1 MSDFFNDV
9 AKLVGQ
15 DIVRVA
21 EDGTIA
27 DNATFIDT
35 GCYTL
40 NLALSGSIFGG
51 APTNKVV
58 GFAALEAVGKSYLI
72 IQIVRNFLIEN
83 PTGRVIYNDTE
94 GRIDREM
101 LHSRG
106 VDVSR
111 VLMLYPESI
120 EQFRNVNHQILVNYR
135 GKPEKER
142 FPLLMVADSLT
153 QLPSVKE
160 TADAAADKDAGDMGM
175 RAKAWRSAF
184 RVLRQPLSKAKVAM
198 FCTNHTYQTTGMFPT
213 TEVAGGGG
221 FKYAADIILMLA
233 KRKDADSDKVVQ
245 GNIIHIRV
253 AKGWNVKQY
262 SELRAYLSYTK
273 GLDRFFGL
281 QDIALESGVFRKE
294 ATRIAMPNGTK
305 IFEKELLANPE
316 KYYTQEVLDKI
327 EQYAKKRFCFSDSTE
342 TLNELVGDDVT
353 EKSPES

>member
-1 MSDFFNDV
+1 MADFFKDI
-9 AKLVGQ
+9 AKLVGD
-15 DIVRVA
+15 DIVKVA

-27 DNATFIDT
+27 DNTTFIDT

-40 NLALSGSIFGG
+40 NLALSGSLFGG

-72 IQIVRNFLIEN
+72 IQIVRNFLAEN
-83 PTGRVIYNDTE
+83 PKGRVIYNDTE
-94 GRIDREM
+94 GRIDKDM
-101 LHSRG
+101 LEKRG

-135 GKPEKER
+135 EREEKDR

-160 TADAAADKDAGDMGM
+160 TADAAADKEVGDQGL

-184 RVLRQPLSKAKVAM
+184 RVLRQPLSKAKVPM

-221 FKYAADIILMLA
+221 FKYAADIILLLA

-245 GNIIHIRV
+245 GNILHIKV

-262 SELRAYLSYTK
+262 SELRAYLSYTR
-273 GLDRFFGL
+273 GLDRYFGL
-281 QDIALESGVFRKE
+281 QDLAVESGVIKKDG
-294 ATRIAMPNGTK
+294 TRLVMPDGSK
-305 IFEKELLANPE
+305 IFEKELLAHPD
-316 KYYTQEVLDKI
+316 KYYTEDVLNKI
-327 EQYAKKRFCFSDSTE
+327 EEFAKQRFCFADNDNE
-342 TLNELVGDDVT
+342 TLEEIIGH
-353 EKSPES
+353 ESEEE

>member
-1 MSDFFNDV
+1 MSDFFSDIS
-9 AKLVGQ
+9 KIVGHE
-15 DIVRVA
+15 IARVA

-27 DNATFIDT
+27 DNTTFVDT

-40 NLALSGSIFGG
+40 NLALSGSLFGG

-72 IQIVRNFLIEN
+72 IQIVRNFLASD
-83 PTGRVIYNDTE
+83 PDARVIYNDTE
-94 GRIDREM
+94 GRIDKDM
-101 LHSRG
+101 LEKRG

-135 GKPEKER
+135 EKSEKDR

-160 TADAAADKDAGDMGM
+160 TTDAAADKDAGDMGM

-184 RVLRQPLSKAKVAM
+184 RVLRQPLSKAKVPM
-198 FCTNHTYQTTGMFPT
+198 FCTNHTYQSTGMFPT

-221 FKYAADIILMLA
+221 FKYAADIILLLA

-245 GNIIHIRV
+245 GNILHIKI

-273 GLDRFFGL
+273 GLDRYFGL
-281 QDIALESGVFRKE
+281 QDLAIESGVFKKDG
-294 ATRIAMPNGTK
+294 TRLAMPDGTK
-305 IFEKELLANPE
+305 IFEKELLAHPE
-316 KYYTQEVLDKI
+316 KYYSQEVLQRI
-327 EQYAKKRFCFSDSTE
+327 EAFAKQRYCFSDSDSE
-342 TLNELVGDDVT
+342 TLSELIGDKDD
-353 EKSPES
+353 EE

>member
-1 MSDFFNDV
+1 MADFFKDI
-9 AKLVGQ
+9 AKLVGD
-15 DIVRVA
+15 DIVKVA

-27 DNATFIDT
+27 DNTALIDT

-40 NLALSGSIFGG
+40 NLALSGSLFGG

-72 IQIVRNFLIEN
+72 IQIVRNFLGAN
-83 PTGRVIYNDTE
+83 AKGRVIYNDTE
-94 GRIDREM
+94 GRIDKQM
-101 LHSRG
+101 LESRG

-135 GKPEKER
+135 ARDEKDK

-198 FCTNHTYQTTGMFPT
+198 FCTNHTYQSTGMFPT

-221 FKYAADIILMLA
+221 FKYAADIILLLA
-233 KRKDADSDKVVQ
+233 KRKDADSEKVVR
-245 GNIIHIRV
+245 GNILHMKV
-253 AKGWNVKQY
+253 AKGWNVKQH
-262 SELRAYLSYTK
+262 SELRAYLSYSK
-273 GLDRFFGL
+273 GLDRYFGL
-281 QDIALESGVFRKE
+281 QDLAIESGVIRKDG
-294 ATRIAMPNGTK
+294 TRLVMPDGAK
-305 IFEKELLANPE
+305 IFEKELLAHPE
-316 KYYTQEVLDKI
+316 KYYTQEVLEKV
-327 EQYAKKRFCFSDSTE
+327 EEFAKKRFCFSDDDGE
-342 TLNELVGDDVT
+342 TLGELIGDKEEVD
-353 EKSPES
+353 

>member
-1 MSDFFNDV
+1 MADFFQDI

-15 DIVRVA
+15 DIVKVA
-21 EDGTIA
+21 KDGTIA
-27 DNATFIDT
+27 DNASFVDT

-40 NLALSGSIFGG
+40 NLALSGSLFGG

-58 GFAALEAVGKSYLI
+58 GFAAQEAVGKSYLI
-72 IQIVRNFLIEN
+72 IQIVRNFLASD
-83 PTGRVIYNDTE
+83 PKARVIYNDTE
-94 GRIDREM
+94 GRIDKDM
-101 LHSRG
+101 LEKRG

-135 GKPEKER
+135 EKAEKDR

-184 RVLRQPLSKAKVAM
+184 RVLRQPLSKAKVPM
-198 FCTNHTYQTTGMFPT
+198 FCTNHTYQSTGMFPT

-221 FKYAADIILMLA
+221 FKYAADIILLLA

-245 GNIIHIRV
+245 GNILHIKI

-273 GLDRFFGL
+273 GLDRYFGL
-281 QDIALESGVFRKE
+281 QDLAIESGIFKKDG
-294 ATRIAMPNGTK
+294 TRLAMPDGAK
-305 IFEKELLANPE
+305 VFEKELITNPE
-316 KYYTQEVLDKI
+316 KYYTKEVLEQI
-327 EQYAKKRFCFSDSTE
+327 EQFAKQRYCFSDND
-342 TLNELVGDDVT
+342 NESLSELIGDSSEED
-353 EKSPES
+353 

>member
-1 MSDFFNDV
+1 MTDFFHDI

-21 EDGTIA
+21 KDGTIA
-27 DNATFIDT
+27 DNTTFIDT
-35 GCYTL
+35 GSHTL

-72 IQIVRNFLIEN
+72 IQVVKNFLIAN
-83 PTGRVIYNDTE
+83 PTGMVIYNDTE
-94 GRIDREM
+94 GRIDKDM
-101 LHSRG
+101 LQKRG

-135 GKPEKER
+135 EKPEKEK

-184 RVLRQPLSKAKVAM
+184 RVLRQPLSKAKVPM
-198 FCTNHTYQTTGMFPT
+198 FCTNHTYQSTGMFPT

-221 FKYAADIILMLA
+221 FKYAADIILLLA
-233 KRKDADSDKVVQ
+233 KRKDADSEKVVQ
-245 GNIIHIRV
+245 GNILHIKV
-253 AKGWNVKQY
+253 SKGWNVKQY
-262 SELRAYLSYTK
+262 SEFRAYLSYTA
-273 GLDRFFGL
+273 GLDRYFGL
-281 QDIALESGVFRKE
+281 QDLALEAGVFKKDS
-294 ATRIAMPNGTK
+294 TRITMPTGVK

-316 KYYTQEVLDKI
+316 KYYTKEVL
-327 EQYAKKRFCFSDSTE
+327 EQIDEFCKRRYCFSEATE
-342 TLNELVGDDVT
+342 TLTELIGD
-353 EKSPES
+353 EEEQK

>member
-1 MSDFFNDV
+1 MSDFFKDIAKIVGHEIVKV
-9 AKLVGQ
+9 AK
-15 DIVRVA
+15 
-21 EDGTIA
+21 DGTIA
-27 DNATFIDT
+27 DNTTFIDT

-58 GFAALEAVGKSYLI
+58 GFAAQEAVGKSYLI
-72 IQIVRNFLIEN
+72 IQIVRNFLASD
-83 PTGRVIYNDTE
+83 PQARVIYNDTE
-94 GRIDREM
+94 GRIDKEM
-101 LHSRG
+101 LEKRG

-135 GKPEKER
+135 EKVEKDR

-160 TADAAADKDAGDMGM
+160 TTDASADKDAGDMGM

-184 RVLRQPLSKAKVAM
+184 RVLRQPLSKAKVPM
-198 FCTNHTYQTTGMFPT
+198 FCTNHTYQSTGMFPT

-221 FKYAADIILMLA
+221 FKYAADIILLLA
-233 KRKDADSDKVVQ
+233 KSKDTDSDKIVQ
-245 GNIIHIRV
+245 GNVLRIKI

-273 GLDRFFGL
+273 GLDKYFGL
-281 QDIALESGVFRKE
+281 QDLALAGNVFKKDG
-294 ATRIAMPNGTK
+294 TRLLMPDGTK
-305 IFEKELLANPE
+305 IFEKELIRNPD
-316 KYYTQEVLDKI
+316 KYYTQEVLEEI
-327 EQYAKKRFCFSDSTE
+327 EKFAKQRFCFSDDATE
-342 TLNELVGDDVT
+342 SLDELLSDN
-353 EKSPES
+353 K

>member
-1 MSDFFNDV
+1 MADFFNDI
-9 AKLVGQ
+9 AKLVGHE
-15 DIVRVA
+15 IVRVA
-21 EDGTIA
+21 KDGTFA

-40 NLALSGSIFGG
+40 NLALSGSLFGG

-72 IQIVRNFLIEN
+72 IQIVKKFLEAD
-83 PTGRVIYNDTE
+83 PKARVIYNDTE
-94 GRIDREM
+94 GRIDKEM
-101 LHSRG
+101 LEKRG

-135 GKPEKER
+135 EKTGKDK
-142 FPLLMVADSLT
+142 FPLLMIADSLT

-160 TADAAADKDAGDMGM
+160 TADASADKEVGDQGL

-184 RVLRQPLSKAKVAM
+184 RVLRQPLSKAGVPM

-221 FKYAADIILMLA
+221 FKYAADIILLLA
-233 KRKDADSDKVVQ
+233 KRKDADADKVVQ
-245 GNIIHIRV
+245 GNILHIKV

-262 SELRAYLSYTK
+262 SELRAYLSYTR
-273 GLDRFFGL
+273 GLDKYFGL
-281 QDIALESGVFRKE
+281 QDLAIEAEVFKKDG
-294 ATRIAMPNGTK
+294 TRLLMPDGSK
-305 IFEKELLANPE
+305 IFEKELLSKPE
-316 KYYTQEVLDKI
+316 KYYTQEVLDEI
-327 EQYAKKRFCFSDSTE
+327 QEYAKQRFCFADSDAESLGE
-342 TLNELVGDDVT
+342 LIGESDNED
-353 EKSPES
+353 

>member
-1 MSDFFNDV
+1 MSDFFSDI

-21 EDGTIA
+21 KDGTIA
-27 DNATFIDT
+27 DNATLIDT
-35 GCYTL
+35 GSYTL
-40 NLALSGSIFGG
+40 NLALSGSLYGG

-72 IQIVRNFLIEN
+72 IQIVKNFLAEN
-83 PTGRVIYNDTE
+83 PCGRVIYNDTE

-101 LHSRG
+101 LHKRG

-120 EQFRNVNHQILVNYR
+120 EQFRNVNHQIIVNYR
-135 GKPEKER
+135 EKPEKDR

-184 RVLRQPLSKAKVAM
+184 RVLRQPLSKAKVPM
-198 FCTNHTYQTTGMFPT
+198 FCTNHTYQSTGMFPT

-221 FKYAADIILMLA
+221 FKYAADIILLLA
-233 KRKDADSDKVVQ
+233 KKKDADSEKIVQ
-245 GNIIHIRV
+245 GNILHIKV
-253 AKGWNVKQY
+253 SKGWNVKQY
-262 SELRAYLSYTK
+262 SEFRAYLSYTT
-273 GLDRFFGL
+273 GLDRYYGL
-281 QDIALESGVFRKE
+281 QDIALEAGVFRKDS
-294 ATRIAMPNGTK
+294 TRLTMPTGIK
-305 IFEKELLANPE
+305 IFEKELIANPE
-316 KYYTQEVLDKI
+316 KYYTKEVLDQI
-327 EQYAKKRFCFSDSTE
+327 EQYAKRRFCFSEETE
-342 TLNELVGDDVT
+342 TLNELVHDHV
-353 EKSPES
+353 ESDS

>member
-1 MSDFFNDV
+1 MADFFKEI
-9 AKLVGQ
+9 AKLVGD
-15 DIVRVA
+15 DIVKVA

-27 DNATFIDT
+27 DNSSFIDT

-40 NLALSGSIFGG
+40 NLALSGSLFGG

-72 IQIVRNFLIEN
+72 IQVVRNFLAAD
-83 PTGRVIYNDTE
+83 PKARVIYNDTE

-101 LHSRG
+101 LEKRG

-135 GKPEKER
+135 EKPEKER

-184 RVLRQPLSKAKVAM
+184 RVLRQPLSKAKVPM
-198 FCTNHTYQTTGMFPT
+198 FCTNHTYQSTGMFPT

-221 FKYAADIILMLA
+221 FKYAADIILLLA
-233 KRKDADSDKVVQ
+233 KRKDADSDKVVR
-245 GNIIHIRV
+245 GNILHMKV

-273 GLDRFFGL
+273 GLDRYFGL
-281 QDIALESGVFRKE
+281 QDLAIESGTFKKDG
-294 ATRIAMPNGTK
+294 TRLVMPDGGK
-305 IFEKELLANPE
+305 IFEKELLAHPE
-316 KYYTQEVLDKI
+316 KYYTDDVLKQI
-327 EQYAKKRFCFSDSTE
+327 ETYAKQRYCFSDGGGES
-342 TLNELVGDDVT
+342 LDELIGGDGED
-353 EKSPES
+353 E